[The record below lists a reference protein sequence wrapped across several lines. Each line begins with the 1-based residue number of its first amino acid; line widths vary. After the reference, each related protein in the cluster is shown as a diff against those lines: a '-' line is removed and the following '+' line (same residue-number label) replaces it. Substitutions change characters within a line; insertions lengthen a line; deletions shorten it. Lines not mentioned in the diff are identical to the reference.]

1 MNNKERFMNALNHL
15 PVDRPPVVAVA
26 TGITVHM
33 MKKCGI
39 YWPDAHTS
47 VDKLAGLAE
56 SIYQHTDIEC
66 IKLPFDMA
74 VEVEAIGAP
83 IDYRTV
89 DTLPTEKGHI
99 FNKPEELTI
108 PDDFMDRGRVPTV
121 LQAITK
127 LRKRYD
133 EECGI
138 VSSIVG
144 PFSMAAKLYGFN
156 NFLIWIIDH
165 PEFVHQIMAA
175 LTPLAIRYATAQVEA
190 GADTIIIGEATCT
203 GDLISPATYRDFIAP
218 YHRKLCPAI
227 PAPTIMH
234 ICGKSTRHTPYL
246 ADIGTDVYSFD
257 EGVDIQ
263 VAKEHLQGKVALA
276 GYVPAVTV
284 LLNGTPKDVYL
295 SAQECLNNG
304 VDLLTPGC
312 AMAPYTSFENIN
324 AMTQAVHDW
333 SKARTAGGVL

>member
-1 MNNKERFMNALNHL
+1 
-15 PVDRPPVVAVA
+15 
-26 TGITVHM
+26 
-33 MKKCGI
+33 
-39 YWPDAHTS
+39 
-47 VDKLAGLAE
+47 
-56 SIYQHTDIEC
+56 
-66 IKLPFDMA
+66 
-74 VEVEAIGAP
+74 
-83 IDYRTV
+83 
-89 DTLPTEKGHI
+89 
-99 FNKPEELTI
+99 
-108 PDDFMDRGRVPTV
+108 
-121 LQAITK
+121 
-127 LRKRYD
+127 
-133 EECGI
+133 
-138 VSSIVG
+138 
-144 PFSMAAKLYGFN
+144 MAAKLYGFN

-218 YHRKLCPAI
+218 YHSKLCPAI

-276 GYVPAVTV
+276 GYVPTVTV
-284 LLNGTPKDVYL
+284 LLNGSPKDVYL
-295 SAQECLNNG
+295 STQECLNNG

-333 SKARTAGGVL
+333 SKAHAGGGVL